1 MGRLYRVADV
11 AARSRLL
18 LDDLQLTGKDQALP
32 SELSRGMKQKVAIAC
47 GLVHDPSALVLDE
60 PLAGLDP
67 LGIRQMKETILRR
80 AGEGTAI
87 VLSSHLLHLVE
98 EICTRIVI
106 VNQGANVADGTLAEL
121 AAQARLAGSTL
132 EQIFLDVTAGD
143 R

>member
-1 MGRLYRVADV
+1 
-11 AARSRLL
+11 
-18 LDDLQLTGKDQALP
+18 
-32 SELSRGMKQKVAIAC
+32 
-47 GLVHDPSALVLDE
+47 
-60 PLAGLDP
+60 
-67 LGIRQMKETILRR
+67 MKETILRR